1 MLHMQNKAESHPR
14 RKNRF
19 RVRSLNKTEG
29 KNCLVVHALHVRKDQ
44 ACKAKLSPQTK
55 KTPAQGGRK
64 VIEAGF
70 IQARNLSSSEIFI
83 RKSSQPS
90 KLKV

>member
-1 MLHMQNKAESHPR
+1 MDPRGRKPWHVQKIDVYFSSHSQAGLGL
-14 RKNRF
+14 F
-19 RVRSLNKTEG
+19 IKTFE
-29 KNCLVVHALHVRKDQ
+29 NEA
-44 ACKAKLSPQTK
+44 K

-70 IQARNLSSSEIFI
+70 IQARNLSSSDIFI
-83 RKSSQPS
+83 RVCLLPS